1 MASSNGVIT
10 SPVIH
15 EKTTG
20 DIQQVINAEGTDDLE
35 TLCKSSAVKWLSRYK
50 PTEYTNGM
58 INQLTSSEQRE
69 TQAKGTMVT
78 QNGTNLRCSFGINIP
93 FAIVP
98 LSAFTD
104 QGMVLTVLCKLA
116 VLMVHI
122 CKSVLYVWFTIR
134 VTTLLK
140 LLSLM
145 EEMLISM
152 QQVVYLL

>member
-58 INQLTSSEQRE
+58 IN
-69 TQAKGTMVT
+69 
-78 QNGTNLRCSFGINIP
+78 
-93 FAIVP
+93 
-98 LSAFTD
+98 
-104 QGMVLTVLCKLA
+104 
-116 VLMVHI
+116 
-122 CKSVLYVWFTIR
+122 
-134 VTTLLK
+134 
-140 LLSLM
+140 
-145 EEMLISM
+145 
-152 QQVVYLL
+152 